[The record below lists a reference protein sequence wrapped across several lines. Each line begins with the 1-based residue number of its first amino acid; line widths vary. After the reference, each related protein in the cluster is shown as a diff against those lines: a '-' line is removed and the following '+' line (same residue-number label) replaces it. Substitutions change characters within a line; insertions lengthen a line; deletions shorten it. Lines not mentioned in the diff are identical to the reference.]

1 MRYDYWMSKTLRLFL
16 YRILEQTDRNDRLAY
31 HVNLALFGIILL
43 SVIGLTL
50 ETVDSIEAQ
59 IGPQLQWIEAFA
71 VIVFTVE
78 YVARLWCCNA
88 HSPTQRGISI
98 RLKKA
103 MRPMM
108 IIDLLAI
115 VPFYLSFFG
124 VDLIA
129 MRLLRTFR
137 WFRVAKLARY
147 SNSIQLFGRVM
158 LRKKEEL
165 ILTLSFTIVL
175 LIIASSLMYY
185 VEHEAQPDKF
195 SSIPAAMWWG
205 ITTLTTVGYGD
216 TYPITLLGRLLAAI
230 IAILGIG
237 LFALPTSILGAAFVE
252 ELGSKKTQSEQ
263 CPHCGKS
270 LTDHSS
276 APTD

>member
-1 MRYDYWMSKTLRLFL
+1 MSKTLRLFL